1 VKPLLFAIAATTI
14 ATTGRAQALQTTFTF
29 DAADGGQISILK
41 SLDGINMTIGSFSD
55 QGPLSYIDI
64 PVGNSFPLLIGPTYA
79 NFGILPYNSFAITFD
94 QPVKLI
100 SYDLINLWLINGI
113 STTFA
118 QNSLQ
123 SIETY
128 TTGLGSKSFNNQ
140 FVALAN
146 VPVSVASTNIGHPDR
161 WAAINSLT
169 VEKQN
174 LPASVPG
181 PLPILG
187 FGAAFGLSRRLRRRV
202 DLSK

>member
-1 VKPLLFAIAATTI
+1 MKLALFAIAATTI
-14 ATTGRAQALQTTFTF
+14 ATTGSAQALQTTFTF
-29 DAADGGQISILK
+29 GPADGDQTSILK

-55 QGPLSYIDI
+55 PGPDSWGDMDGLS
-64 PVGNSFPLLIGPTYA
+64 LLIGPTYG
-79 NFGILPYNSFAITFD
+79 NDGILSYNSFAITCD
-94 QPVKLI
+94 QPVNLI
-100 SYDLINLWLINGI
+100 SCNLSYLWLINGI

-128 TTGLGSKSFNNQ
+128 TTGLGLKSFDNQ

-146 VPVSVASTNIGHPDR
+146 APISVASTNIGHPDR
-161 WAAINSLT
+161 WAQINSLT

-187 FGAAFGLSRRLRRRV
+187 FGAAFGLSRRLRRRIA
-202 DLSK
+202 LSK